1 MPENLEYT
9 AANTSLG
16 WIAIMGSASGLLSVT
31 LPQPSSQ
38 EALKLLGDM
47 ANDAAWSPHRFEDVA
62 GRLRHFLSGQMGA
75 FADKLDL
82 SRATP
87 FQREVWR
94 ITRLIPYGETRSY
107 SWVAEQ
113 TGKPGAARAVGQALA
128 RNRLAIIIPCHRV
141 LGGSGKL
148 CGFSGGLKLKR
159 QLLRLEASAGSG

>member
-1 MPENLEYT
+1 MPGNMEYT

-16 WIAIMGSASGLLSVT
+16 WIAIMGSADGLLCVT
-31 LPQPSSQ
+31 LPQPSSL
-38 EALKLLGDM
+38 EALKLLGEM
-47 ANDAAWSPHRFEDVA
+47 TNYATRSPHRFEDVV
-62 GRLRHFLSGQMGA
+62 GRLRRFLSKQKVD

-107 SWVAEQ
+107 GWVAEQ

-141 LGGSGKL
+141 VGGSGKL

-159 QLLRLEASAGSG
+159 QLLRLEAAIPQ

>member
-1 MPENLEYT
+1 MLGNLEYT

-16 WIAIMGSASGLLSVT
+16 WIAIMGSASGLLDVT
-31 LPQPSSQ
+31 LPRPSSQ
-38 EALKLLGDM
+38 EALKLLGEM
-47 ANDAAWSPHRFEDVA
+47 TNYATWSPDRFEDVV
-62 GRLRHFLSGQMGA
+62 GRLRRFLSRQRVD

-107 SWVAEQ
+107 SWVAKQ

-128 RNRLAIIIPCHRV
+128 RNRLAVIIPCHRV
-141 LGGSGKL
+141 VGSSHKL

-159 QLLRLEASAGSG
+159 QLLRLEAATLQ

>member
-1 MPENLEYT
+1 MIEEPGYFAFT
-9 AANTSLG
+9 TDMG
-16 WIAIMGSASGLLSVT
+16 WIAIIGSASGLLSVT

-38 EALKLLGDM
+38 EALKLLGKM
-47 ANDAAWSPHRFEDVA
+47 ANYATWSPHRFEDVV
-62 GRLRHFLSGQMGA
+62 GRLRRFLSRQMVD

-113 TGKPGAARAVGQALA
+113 TGRPGAARAVGQALA

-141 LGGSGKL
+141 VGGSGKL

-159 QLLRLEASAGSG
+159 LLLRLEAAAGSR